1 VTRSPET
8 TETPAAAGDVPA
20 PSRTAFDLDC
30 IPFSYRGSWL
40 NLSPV
45 VGVHQRAG
53 DVHLV
58 SHRTELTGVLA
69 LLPTRDSHPVEAHR
83 RATPATLTWVA
94 GDDTVDAVFASTTT
108 LRLRGRSLGM
118 ILRAAEPA
126 LTPFTGTY
134 LFRDPVDLSWTFT
147 SYETGRRYRVSV
159 VAGRVTGEGAEA
171 LGTASRQVVI
181 EPGSDGRWEVAL
193 EEFET
198 ARAPFVA
205 REPFDEVT
213 ARVAAEF
220 TDYVDAIAG
229 WRTSATPAA
238 ALAAYVL
245 WSATVE
251 PGGFVGREAV
261 LMSKHWMDSVWS
273 WDHCFNALA
282 LAGGRPEL
290 AVDQFLLPFDHQDE
304 TGALPDSVT
313 HSRVLHN
320 FVKPPIHGWI
330 LAQLRARLPVD
341 LDHDQLGVIYDRLAS
356 WSSFWLEHRV
366 GAGRTLPAYHH
377 GNDSGWDNSTVF
389 DADRVVETADLAV
402 FLWLQLDVL
411 AGLAAELG
419 REDDAARWAGLA
431 ERIRTDLLAQLW
443 DGDRFISVAPL
454 SGRRSRSDSLLSALP
469 IVAAQRLPG
478 DVAGALSAQVQRL
491 LTDHGP
497 ATEPVG
503 SPQYESDGYWRGP
516 IWAPSTFIVEFGLR
530 QGGYA
535 GVADE
540 LSARFRRLCERSGFA
555 ENFDAVTGTGLRD
568 RAYTWTAAVYLV
580 FAGDHVARA
589 AAPAATP
596 APAG

>member
-1 VTRSPET
+1 MTRSPET
-8 TETPAAAGDVPA
+8 TETSASAEDPVA
-20 PSRTAFDLDC
+20 PSRSPFDLDC

-45 VGVHQRAG
+45 VGAHRRDA

-58 SHRTELTGVLA
+58 SHRTDLTGVLA
-69 LLPTRDSHPVEAHR
+69 LVPSRDGHAVAAER
-83 RATPATLTWVA
+83 RATPATLSWVA
-94 GDDTVDAVFASTTT
+94 ADGDVDAVFASTTT
-108 LRLRGRSLGM
+108 LRLRGRRLGM

-134 LFRDPVDLSWTFT
+134 LFRDPADRSWTFT

-159 VAGRVTGEGAEA
+159 VAGRVSADGVEA
-171 LGTASRQVVI
+171 LGTAIRQIVV
-181 EPGSDGRWEVAL
+181 EPAEDGRWEVAV

-198 ARAPFVA
+198 ARATFAPGE
-205 REPFDEVT
+205 RFDDIT

-220 TDYVDAIAG
+220 DAYVDAIAG
-229 WRTSATPAA
+229 WRTTETPAA

-320 FVKPPIHGWI
+320 FVKPPIHGWM
-330 LAQLRARLPVD
+330 LALLRDRLPAD
-341 LDHDQLGVIYDRLAS
+341 LGHEQLEVIYDRLAS

-366 GAGRTLPAYHH
+366 GAGRSLPAYHH

-389 DADRVVETADLAV
+389 DADRVVETADLAT
-402 FLWLQLDVL
+402 FLRLQLDVL
-411 AGLAAELG
+411 AGLATELG
-419 REDDAARWAGLA
+419 RPGDAARWSELAG
-431 ERIRTDLLAQLW
+431 RIGADLLAQLW
-443 DGDRFISVAPL
+443 EGDRFVSVAPL
-454 SGRRSRSDSLLSALP
+454 TGRRSRSDSLLTALP
-469 IVAAQRLPG
+469 IVAAASLPVE
-478 DVAGALSAQVQRL
+478 VAAALSAQVQGL

-503 SPQYESDGYWRGP
+503 SPQYEPDGYWRGP
-516 IWAPSTFIVEFGLR
+516 IWAPSTFIVEYGLR
-530 QGGYA
+530 QAGYPA
-535 GVADE
+535 VADE
-540 LSARFRRLCERSGFA
+540 LSARFRHLCERSGFA
-555 ENFDAVTGTGLRD
+555 ENFDAVTGAGLRD
-568 RAYTWTAAVYLV
+568 RAYTWTAAVYLL
-580 FAGDHVARA
+580 FAADHVARTSS
-589 AAPAATP
+589 APP
-596 APAG
+596 AR